1 MKKLFSFLAMMLLFA
16 ACQTEPGFD
25 TNENGLVTARF
36 SVGAHEISTRA
47 DETTATTGFSSALGA
62 IDNFTD
68 ADWANYDLRFIF
80 EVYAKDDNGSG
91 NPIAKERQVQVVDK
105 FDNDDAVFFEVRLV
119 PNKEY
124 KFVVFADFVNNGT
137 TAEDVTDLYYD
148 TTDLRNI
155 TMIDGKM
162 DPMDEA
168 RDAYFITEN
177 RVIKTDIEAPLTLT
191 RPFGKIRV
199 VTTDYEHIAKYA
211 APAKAVVTYY
221 NHEIFKSF
229 NAVNGQIS
237 TARQGD
243 NELKFEYDLA
253 KDKLYT
259 ADRDSKS
266 TDMTLFADYLLARP
280 EGQSEVNFILSV
292 YDAQGGLIKSNDF
305 NLQIPIERNHLT
317 TIEGN
322 LLTTQTNIKVTI
334 NDDLAEL
341 TPIVWEDAV
350 EEDVES
356 WENGQVDT
364 DGNYEFVVNGKTDSF
379 LVTVNN
385 EAVVN
390 GKLTPGTYTL
400 ADKAAIDDKLTFTVK
415 HNGTRAAEVNILDGQ
430 MIVEANEANEA
441 EYTIDLNLRYEKVEG
456 EKKEEYKVSYNY
468 TGEITI
474 AEPLATPVV
483 EAKVEG
489 NVVTLTWEAV
499 EGAAQYGITVGTEM
513 PVFVEETTYVF
524 TGEYETEYTFNVV
537 AISEDNASEPATVT
551 VTTEAKLVLATPVVT
566 AVAKENTV
574 TLTWE
579 AVENAVS
586 YSITVGTEMPVFVE
600 ETTYVFTGEYETEY
614 TFNVVAISEDNAS
627 EPAIVTVTTEAAPA
641 VTPEAKTIS
650 VAEFLTMPED
660 EAEGAATY
668 RLTGVITRMYRV
680 NNSNDTL
687 YGNFY
692 LKDATGEV
700 LIYGLMDKDGN
711 KYWET
716 SGAKIGDT
724 ITVETV
730 RTSYAGS
737 PQGKNATFVELVPFV
752 ETASEWGVVGDLT
765 NWATGSDI
773 VMYNTWKAEN
783 LFVAY
788 NVEITS
794 GAFKIRANNEWN
806 DAKNYG
812 LSVAGKIYAD
822 KYYTLTNGAGSQN
835 ITPMDYGTYDV
846 YFDLANERVALVTPG
861 KEYADAENGGDPVV
875 VVEGLKDHEW
885 GLVGSFNGWDVANY
899 VVTEVQGD
907 WAVAKN
913 VALTNGAEFKFAADK
928 DWALSYGSACD
939 VNVGETYT
947 TYNNGGNMKFVGE
960 DGAYNIYF
968 SLVDA
973 KFYMEA
979 YSAAT
984 TVTFNVADYNF
995 ANQAA
1000 LASYTV
1006 GDVTIAF
1013 AGGGNNN
1020 SPKYYTSGAAVR
1032 CYPKNTIT
1040 VSGKT
1045 IKKVE
1050 VVAPDGYTNAIDLYN
1065 DSTKLD
1071 NFTWEGSSENVV
1083 LTFDPN
1089 KTSGQSRF
1097 VKINVTYE

>member
-1 MKKLFSFLAMMLLFA
+1 MRKSIIAILSLVGMVACTNDVTVKTQVPAPITFGDSFV
-16 ACQTEPGFD
+16 E
-25 TNENGLVTARF
+25 VK
-36 SVGAHEISTRA
+36 TRA
-47 DETTATTGFSSALGA
+47 AVDPSITKDTIDAFDVWGFM
-62 IDNFTD
+62 
-68 ADWANYDLRFIF
+68 
-80 EVYAKDDNGSG
+80 DDPKG
-91 NPIAKERQVQVVDK
+91 
-105 FDNDDAVFFEVRLV
+105 L
-119 PNKEY
+119 
-124 KFVVFADFVNNGT
+124 
-137 TAEDVTDLYYD
+137 
-148 TTDLRNI
+148 
-155 TMIDGKM
+155 M
-162 DPMDEA
+162 
-168 RDAYFITEN
+168 
-177 RVIKTDIEAPLTLT
+177 
-191 RPFGKIRV
+191 
-199 VTTDYEHIAKYA
+199 
-211 APAKAVVTYY
+211 
-221 NHEIFKSF
+221 
-229 NAVNGQIS
+229 
-237 TARQGD
+237 
-243 NELKFEYDLA
+243 
-253 KDKLYT
+253 
-259 ADRDSKS
+259 
-266 TDMTLFADYLLARP
+266 
-280 EGQSEVNFILSV
+280 
-292 YDAQGGLIKSNDF
+292 YDAQRVTKGEAGWSYSP
-305 NLQIPIERNHLT
+305 LQYWLQDHNYYFYAVAPVGNPDIVVHKDLN
-317 TIEGN
+317 IEGLGTIDFTN
-322 LLTTQTNIKVTI
+322 TDGSVDLLYAEKQESTYNEDVNADGHETVKFTFAHLLSKVKFTFTNGFPEGTSSLKIENIKISKAPSKGTVTLNDDDAGRTWKITDSNTTLDFGHVNGGVALIPNESAECDNERLTIPADANVRYQIDFTATLYYGENVALTSNKTVYLEDQAFVIGKNYNIKVTI
-334 NDDLAEL
+334 DDTNIAEEALAPIIFDVDEVEDWEL
-341 TPIVWEDAV
+341 GEH
-350 EEDVES
+350 
-356 WENGQVDT
+356 
-364 DGNYEFVVNGKTDSF
+364 NGKIDFDNDGSQ
-379 LVTVNN
+379 VN
-385 EAVVN
+385 
-390 GKLTPGTYTL
+390 P
-400 ADKAAIDDKLTFTVK
+400 D
-415 HNGTRAAEVNILDGQ
+415 
-430 MIVEANEANEA
+430 
-441 EYTIDLNLRYEKVEG
+441 
-456 EKKEEYKVSYNY
+456 
-468 TGEITI
+468 
-474 AEPLATPVV
+474 EP
-483 EAKVEG
+483 
-489 NVVTLTWEAV
+489 
-499 EGAAQYGITVGTEM
+499 
-513 PVFVEETTYVF
+513 
-524 TGEYETEYTFNVV
+524 V
-537 AISEDNASEPATVT
+537 APTA
-551 VTTEAKLVLATPVVT
+551 LATPVVT
-566 AVAKENTV
+566 AVAKENNV
-574 TLTWE
+574 TLSWE
-579 AVENAVS
+579 AVENAAS

-614 TFNVVAISEDNAS
+614 TFNVVAVPADEDKFAAS
-627 EPAIVTVTTEAAPA
+627 EAGVATATTEAAPA
-641 VTPEAKTIS
+641 VTPEIKTIS
-650 VAEFLTMPED
+650 VAEFLAMPED

-668 RLTGVITRMYRV
+668 RLTGVITRMYRE

-730 RTSYAGS
+730 RTSYGGS

-765 NWATGSDI
+765 NWSDTGNIPDI

-788 NVEITS
+788 NVEIAS

-822 KYYTLTNGAGSQN
+822 KYYTLINGSGSQN
-835 ITPMDYGTYDV
+835 ATPMVYGTYDV
-846 YFDLANERVALVTPG
+846 YFDLAKERIALVTPG
-861 KEYADAENGGDPVV
+861 KEYADAVEGGDPVV
-875 VVEGLKDHEW
+875 VIEGLADHEW
-885 GLVGSFNGWDVANY
+885 GLVGSFNDWNIANY

-928 DWALSYGSACD
+928 AWTLSYGSGSSIS
-939 VNVGETYT
+939 VGETINT
-947 TYNNGGNMKFVGE
+947 FNNGGNIKFSGE
-960 DGAYNIYF
+960 DGAYNVYF

-973 KFYMEA
+973 KVYVET

-1013 AGGGNNN
+1013 DGGGNNN

-1083 LTFDPN
+1083 LTFDRN